1 MFSTPLTITIL
12 GFGAFGQL
20 VATLLAPHA
29 HVSVFERSDR
39 ARQAASELGFSI
51 VEDISDIHADIVV
64 LAVPV
69 QVFEQCLL
77 EISPHLRKGQLI
89 IDVCSIKEEPAR
101 LMHLHLPSHV
111 EILASHPMFG
121 PQSAKEGTAGSKIV
135 FCPIRG
141 TRWRHLAD
149 FLRQRLGFDIIVT
162 TPEEHDR
169 QAARSQGLTHLLAR
183 AFATL
188 GEHPKICTRS
198 FELMSEAMALVT
210 NDAPEVFEA
219 IVLGNRHVV
228 PLRDSL
234 VLALSSF
241 GGTEM
246 NGHSP
251 EITTCRPRET

>member
-1 MFSTPLTITIL
+1 MFSTPPTITIF

-20 VATLLAPHA
+20 VAKLLAPHA
-29 HVSVFERSDR
+29 YVSVFDRSEG

-51 VEDISDIHADIVV
+51 IENMSDILGDIVV

-69 QVFEQCLL
+69 QVLDQCLL
-77 EISPHLRKGQLI
+77 EIAPHLQEGQLV

-101 LMHLHLPSHV
+101 LMHLHLPSYV
-111 EILASHPMFG
+111 EILSSHPMFG
-121 PQSAKEGTAGSKIV
+121 PQSAKEGIAGSQIV

-141 TRWRHLAD
+141 TRWRRIAA

-169 QAARSQGLTHLLAR
+169 QAARSQGLTHLIAR

-188 GEHPKICTRS
+188 GEEPKICTRS

-210 NDAPEVFEA
+210 NDAPDVYEA
-219 IVLGNRHVV
+219 IVLGNRHLG
-228 PLRDSL
+228 PLRESL
-234 VLALSSF
+234 VQALSSF
-241 GGTEM
+241 GETEK
-246 NGHSP
+246 NGHSS
-251 EITTCRPRET
+251 EITACRPGEP